1 MRVFEGFGSLPG
13 FRHAAVTVGSFD
25 GVHLGHRALLE
36 RLTAEAEAADGESI
50 VMTFEPHPRI
60 ALGRAEGLRLLTTL
74 EEKIGLLEQSG
85 VDNVIVMPLYCSFA
99 ELSGL

>member
-36 RLTAEAEAADGESI
+36 RLTAEAEATAKAS
-50 VMTFEPHPRI
+50 
-60 ALGRAEGLRLLTTL
+60 
-74 EEKIGLLEQSG
+74 S
-85 VDNVIVMPLYCSFA
+85 
-99 ELSGL
+99 